1 MKSKWSNTWTAS
13 TQPRKQRKFRYNAP
27 MHTRQK
33 LVSAHLDPK
42 LRESFNRRSLPI
54 HKGDEIKVMRGS
66 KKGLKGKVSE
76 VDLSSMKVYIEG
88 QLRESVTGNKILIPF
103 NPSNLMI
110 TDTSFDDKYRRKMV
124 ERKGP
129 VKVEKPKVE
138 PKEEKE
144 GVKPKEEAKPKAE
157 KKPAKPIKEAK
168 I

>member
-1 MKSKWSNTWTAS
+1 
-13 TQPRKQRKFRYNAP
+13 

-42 LRESFNRRSLPI
+42 LRKSFNRRSLPI
-54 HKGDEIKVMRGS
+54 HKGDEVKVMRGS

-88 QLRESVTGNKILIPF
+88 QLRESVTGNKILVPF

-110 TDTSFDDKYRRKMV
+110 TDTAVDDKYRRKMV

-129 VKVEKPKVE
+129 VKVEKPKE
-138 PKEEKE
+138 EKKEE
-144 GVKPKEEAKPKAE
+144 KPKAE
-157 KKPAKPIKEAK
+157 KKAAKEAK
-168 I
+168 K